1 MLRIDSLIHAFSKSN
16 QNTNDKCK
24 SREFGLKRI
33 CLFVAFYT
41 ADEKRK
47 LDQKLRA
54 NTPPGFA
61 CAGEVPERMEGERA
75 AEDTSHVC

>member
-1 MLRIDSLIHAFSKSN
+1 M
-16 QNTNDKCK
+16 
-24 SREFGLKRI
+24 
-33 CLFVAFYT
+33 FVAFYT

-61 CAGEVPERMEGERA
+61 CAGEVPERMEGER
-75 AEDTSHVC
+75 ELLKTHHMCVKCVSVRKQIFKLGLKMENVCSF